1 MDHRAG
7 DCAGTLTR
15 GSFPRLI
22 FDVCGRAAACLLLA
36 APVGAAAAAAT
47 DDLQPVGDIV
57 SAAESYLAARLAGHA
72 SGLVPRAGQ
81 LDPRLGLPRCDR
93 ALEGFLPSGGRIGR
107 RTVVGVRCS
116 GGRPWKVY
124 VPVDVQEPRTVL
136 VVRRTLP
143 RGHVLT
149 AADFTTEERDVSRLA
164 RGYLAD
170 SGSAIGRRLDR
181 RVMAGD
187 VLEPSMLEEELLV
200 QRGQSV
206 TLVVQSDALSVRM
219 AGLALADGTRGE
231 RIRVRNLASER
242 VVEGVVRS
250 PEEVEVLVP

>member
-1 MDHRAG
+1 MDDRAG
-7 DCAGTLTR
+7 GCAGTLTR
-15 GSFPRLI
+15 GPCPRRI
-22 FDVCGRAAACLLLA
+22 FDVRARAAAWLVLA
-36 APVGAAAAAAT
+36 APVAAAAAVT
-47 DDLQPVGDIV
+47 GGVQPVGDIV
-57 SAAESYLAARLAGHA
+57 SAAEGYLEARLAGHA
-72 SGLVPRAGQ
+72 SGLVTRAGQ

-93 ALEGFLPSGGRIGR
+93 ALEGFLPAGGRIGR
-107 RTVVGVRCS
+107 RTVVGVRCPGS
-116 GGRPWKVY
+116 RPWKVY

-136 VVRRTLP
+136 VVRRSLP

-149 AADFTTEERDVSRLA
+149 AADLGPEERDVSRLA

-170 SGSAIGRRLDR
+170 ATNAIGRRLDR
-181 RVMAGD
+181 RVLAGD

-206 TLVVQSDALSVRM
+206 TLVVESDALSVRM

-231 RIRVRNLASER
+231 RIRVRNLASDR

-250 PEEVEVLVP
+250 AEQVEVLVP